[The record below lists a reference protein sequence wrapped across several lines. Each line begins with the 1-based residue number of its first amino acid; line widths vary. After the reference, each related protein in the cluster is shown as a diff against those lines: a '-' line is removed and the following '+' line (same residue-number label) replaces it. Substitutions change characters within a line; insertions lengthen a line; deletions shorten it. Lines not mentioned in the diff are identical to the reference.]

1 MTNKHA
7 GLKYLIWAGGILICL
22 VALVIGFF
30 FAAISRYSG
39 DRERPVLNLSEKAD
53 ADSGSVSANGIDAG
67 AGSGSGYA
75 TSPTGALKT
84 LAETGD
90 GGQTYIDSLTFLAD
104 SSMSA
109 LKTSGLTAGQVWVG
123 SGGLSMDGIAGW
135 SIIYPGDGSSI
146 SPANA
151 AMVAKPATLVI
162 CIGSDGCT
170 GMSQESFVS
179 GYENLIL
186 TITTASPDTKVIC
199 CPVFPVTTAYAGSDG
214 LSAQAA
220 EQVNGWIKQVCI
232 DTGAWYADC
241 AYVLTSE
248 DGALLSGYAAAE
260 GKGLSSTGLGALLS
274 WLRTH
279 TLS

>member
-90 GGQTYIDSLTFLAD
+90 GGQT
-104 SSMSA
+104 
-109 LKTSGLTAGQVWVG
+109 
-123 SGGLSMDGIAGW
+123 
-135 SIIYPGDGSSI
+135 
-146 SPANA
+146 
-151 AMVAKPATLVI
+151 
-162 CIGSDGCT
+162 
-170 GMSQESFVS
+170 
-179 GYENLIL
+179 
-186 TITTASPDTKVIC
+186 
-199 CPVFPVTTAYAGSDG
+199 
-214 LSAQAA
+214 
-220 EQVNGWIKQVCI
+220 
-232 DTGAWYADC
+232 
-241 AYVLTSE
+241 
-248 DGALLSGYAAAE
+248 
-260 GKGLSSTGLGALLS
+260 
-274 WLRTH
+274 
-279 TLS
+279 